1 MLTRMHTRYLDG
13 AHHPSDGQHNFVKP
27 RWPSPAYP
35 GLVGNVLPQ
44 FLGFSGFPFPERTKE
59 HSHQPFPT
67 LTETHEFLRSFA
79 EPFIKGGNIRLNWE
93 VVKVEEGTE
102 SEGGWKVHLRNWNE
116 DANGKDCIETWDAV
130 VVAVGW
136 YDNPV
141 LPDTDGLDVI
151 KAKGCAIHAKDWRGP
166 KEYEN
171 KVNDLC
177 RMPFPLIMPTT
188 YSGSW

>member
-1 MLTRMHTRYLDG
+1 MLIQIHIRYLDE
-13 AHHPSDGQHNFVKP
+13 AHHPSDGEEPRQHNSKFVKP

-44 FLGFSGFPFPERTKE
+44 YLGFSGFPFPERILKE
-59 HSHQPFPT
+59 RSHQPFPT

-79 EPFIKGGNIRLNWE
+79 DPFIKKGNIRLNWE
-93 VVKVEEGTE
+93 VVKVEEDTK
-102 SEGGWKVHLRNWNE
+102 SEGGWEVHLRNWNE
-116 DANGKDCIETWDAV
+116 DANGKDCVETWDAI

-171 KVNDLC
+171 KVK
-177 RMPFPLIMPTT
+177 
-188 YSGSW
+188 